1 MIGYRLLAICDSIV
15 SLRRA
20 IGPGMIC
27 GCRLIECQNRS
38 GGSKER
44 DSKDEG
50 SISDA
55 GNSVIPI
62 SVLFPAEGTEC
73 QHRFGPYEIELA
85 MDAVPRGQNLPLI
98 VVSHGNSS
106 TPWVFRDLTKYLAK
120 VGFAVGLFEHPGNNR
135 RDNSLAGTAAN
146 LENRPR
152 HISLV
157 IDAIASDPVLRNH
170 VAPDNVGLVGHS
182 VGAYTALAVA
192 GGKPWAAPHETE
204 DGKARPVPVVPDQ
217 RIRSLLLLNPA
228 TFWFIP
234 DSLKEVRV
242 PILILAGENDQIV
255 PATHAQTVI
264 DGVFDRS
271 SVLYKK
277 IPGAGH
283 FSFMSKFPSQMVR
296 SDFPPS
302 QDPPGFDREE
312 FQPTLFEYV
321 RDFFSSTIRKGH

>member
-1 MIGYRLLAICDSIV
+1 
-15 SLRRA
+15 
-20 IGPGMIC
+20 MIC
-27 GCRLIECQNRS
+27 GCRLIECKN
-38 GGSKER
+38 GSESSKKR

-62 SVLFPAEGTEC
+62 SVLFAAEGTERA
-73 QHRFGPYEIELA
+73 HRLGPYEIEIA
-85 MDAVPRGQNLPLI
+85 MDAVPSGQNLPLI

-106 TPWVFRDLTKYLAK
+106 TPWVFRDLAKYLAK

-152 HISLV
+152 HVSLV
-157 IDAIASDPVLRNH
+157 IDAIASDPVLRSH
-170 VAPDNVGLVGHS
+170 VAPAKVGLVGHS
-182 VGAYTALAVA
+182 IGAYTALAVA
-192 GGKPWAAPHETE
+192 GGRPWAAPHETE
-204 DGKARPVPVVPDQ
+204 DGKARPVPVAADRRV
-217 RIRSLLLLNPA
+217 RSLLLLNPA

-242 PILILAGENDQIV
+242 PILILTGENDQIA
-255 PATHAQTVI
+255 PPTHAQTVI

-271 SVLYKK
+271 AVLHKK

-283 FSFMSKFPSQMVR
+283 FSFMSNFPSQMVR
-296 SDFPPS
+296 PDFPPS

-312 FQPTLFEYV
+312 FQPTLFACAG
-321 RDFFSSTIRKGH
+321 DFFRDTLR